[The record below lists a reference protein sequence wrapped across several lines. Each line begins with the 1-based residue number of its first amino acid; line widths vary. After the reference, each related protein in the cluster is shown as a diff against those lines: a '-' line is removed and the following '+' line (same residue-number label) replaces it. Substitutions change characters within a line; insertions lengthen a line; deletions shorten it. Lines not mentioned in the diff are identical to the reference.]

1 MIAKAARIDGG
12 RGGYNNESVNVA
24 TDAIQELTAQLRT
37 ARRAS
42 RDEREMLRRA
52 RELALRMAA
61 TPSAWVEERLYNA
74 NPEQGFGV
82 HILHEEPDHSLTIM
96 AVSWLPKRGA
106 PPHDHGTWAVLAGVE
121 GVERNALYERID
133 DRATPGFAELRKVT
147 EKAVGPGEVL
157 CMAAGSIHA
166 VSNDSGS
173 ITLSL
178 HIYGR
183 NLQHVRR
190 SKFDPE
196 KRTETPFAV
205 KLEG

>member
-1 MIAKAARIDGG
+1 M
-12 RGGYNNESVNVA
+12 NVA
-24 TDAIQELTAQLRT
+24 TDAIHELAAQLRT
-37 ARRAS
+37 ARRES
-42 RDEREMLRRA
+42 RDEREMLRRV

-61 TPSAWVEERLYNA
+61 TPAAWVEERLYNA

-82 HILHEEPDHSLTIM
+82 HILHEEPDHSLTVM
-96 AVSWLPKRGA
+96 AVSWLPNRGA
-106 PPHDHGTWAVLAGVE
+106 PPHDHGTWAVLAGVD
-121 GVERNALYERID
+121 GVERNALYERMD
-133 DRATPGFAELRKVT
+133 DRATPGYAELRKVT

-157 CMAAGSIHA
+157 CMAAGSIHS
-166 VSNDSGS
+166 VSNDCGRTS
-173 ITLSL
+173 LSL